1 MTTDVDRLSELARSV
16 DLENRTTLPVETK
29 PFFGG
34 AALYV
39 GSAIIASLSPVG
51 LAIKLG
57 DPRALSM
64 ISRGEAA
71 PLRYFPRGHVKK
83 GYVLFEDPD
92 LSSIETWEP
101 LFERALDHVRS
112 RAARDHP

>member
-1 MTTDVDRLSELARSV
+1 MTADVERLAELARAAA
-16 DLENRTTLPVETK
+16 LESRTTLSVVTK

-39 GSAIIASLSPVG
+39 GGTIIASLSRVG
-51 LAIKLG
+51 LAFKVG
-57 DPRALSM
+57 DPAAGAL
-64 ISRGEAA
+64 ISNGKAM

-92 LSSIETWEP
+92 LSSTDVWEP
-101 LFERALDHVRS
+101 LFELALE
-112 RAARDHP
+112 ARKEAGGS